1 MLVSSRAPREVLIVD
16 DDLGARQALAEL
28 LEYRGFSVGSAANGR
43 EALNFLRSSSLPRI
57 IILDLMMPMMD
68 GWEFLEHQSRD
79 FALMEIPVIV
89 LTATPPLEPI
99 KAKAILQKPIHLD
112 SLVKLLNHYL
122 CLSQHSFDTFAA
134 KMSDQIIM

>member
-1 MLVSSRAPREVLIVD
+1 MLISPDAPREVLIVD
-16 DDLGARQALAEL
+16 DDLDAREALAEL

-43 EALNFLRSSSLPRI
+43 EALNYLRSSSQPRI

-89 LTATPPLEPI
+89 LTATPPSQPVR
-99 KAKAILQKPIHLD
+99 AKVVLQKPIQFD
-112 SLVKLLNHYL
+112 SLVKLLNQYL
-122 CLSQHSFDTFAA
+122 PAA
-134 KMSDQIIM
+134 A